1 LEEGLKQEQQ
11 SDEKIFSNTERGE
24 VKIEIII
31 PTLNEEKTIEELI
44 NNIRS
49 CLLPIELSILVID
62 GGSTDR
68 TVDICK
74 SRNVRFLVQK
84 GKGKGNAMREA
95 VDHSEADIV
104 VFIDGDGT
112 YSPSDLGLLLEPL
125 LNGKSDMV
133 VGSRM
138 LGKRQRGAISIFHTL
153 GNKLF
158 NRAIN
163 FAMKSSITDSL
174 SGYRALYKKTFS
186 DLILF
191 SDSFEIEVEMT
202 VEALAKGYKVLEV
215 PINYSIRKGSDTKLD
230 PFGDGIKIS
239 RTLLFILMNVNPL
252 KFFVIISLGFFAIA
266 LWSATYPLYEKITYG
281 EITSIPAAVLSA
293 LLFVGGTLSIVV
305 GMVSELVV
313 RSRRRLEHLINRKL
327 EK

>member
-1 LEEGLKQEQQ
+1 MRQGQQ
-11 SDEKIFSNTERGE
+11 SDGKIFSNTERGE
-24 VKIEIII
+24 IKVEIII

-74 SRNVRFLVQK
+74 RRNVRFLVQK

-95 VDHSEADIV
+95 VDHSEADVV

-125 LNGKSDMV
+125 LDGKSDMV
-133 VGSRM
+133 VGSRI
-138 LGKRQRGAISIFHTL
+138 LGKRERGAISIFNTL
-153 GNKLF
+153 GNRLF

-186 DLILF
+186 NLILF
-191 SDSFEIEVEMT
+191 SDSFEIEVEIT
-202 VEALAKGYKVLEV
+202 VEALAKGYRVLEV

-230 PFGDGIKIS
+230 PFGDGVKIS
-239 RTLLFILMNVNPL
+239 KTLLFILMNVNPL
-252 KFFVIISLGFFAIA
+252 KFFAIISLGFFIIG
-266 LWSATYPLYEKITYG
+266 LWPAAYPLYEKISYG

-293 LLFVGGTLSIVV
+293 LLFVAGTLSIVV

-327 EK
+327 EN

>member
-1 LEEGLKQEQQ
+1 LEEDLRQGQQ
-11 SDEKIFSNTERGE
+11 SDGKIFSNTERGE
-24 VKIEIII
+24 IKVEIII

-74 SRNVRFLVQK
+74 RRNVRFLVQK

-95 VDHSEADIV
+95 VDHSEADVV

-125 LNGKSDMV
+125 LDGKSDMV
-133 VGSRM
+133 VGSRI
-138 LGKRQRGAISIFHTL
+138 LGKRERGAISIFNTL
-153 GNKLF
+153 GNRLF

-186 DLILF
+186 NLILF
-191 SDSFEIEVEMT
+191 SDSFEIEVEIT
-202 VEALAKGYKVLEV
+202 VEALAKGYRVLEV

-230 PFGDGIKIS
+230 PFGDGVKIS
-239 RTLLFILMNVNPL
+239 KTLLFILMNVNPL
-252 KFFVIISLGFFAIA
+252 KFFAIISLGFFIIG
-266 LWSATYPLYEKITYG
+266 LWPAAYPLYEKISYG

-293 LLFVGGTLSIVV
+293 LLFVAGTLSIVV

-327 EK
+327 EN

>member
-1 LEEGLKQEQQ
+1 LEEDLRQGQQ
-11 SDEKIFSNTERGE
+11 SDGKIFSNTERGE
-24 VKIEIII
+24 IKVEIII

-62 GGSTDR
+62 GGSSDR

-74 SRNVRFLVQK
+74 RRNVRFLVQK

-95 VDHSEADIV
+95 VDHSEADVV

-125 LNGKSDMV
+125 LDGKSDMV
-133 VGSRM
+133 VGSRI
-138 LGKRQRGAISIFHTL
+138 LGKRERGAISIFNTL
-153 GNKLF
+153 GNRLF

-186 DLILF
+186 NLILF
-191 SDSFEIEVEMT
+191 SDSFEIEVEIT
-202 VEALAKGYKVLEV
+202 VEALAKGYRVLEV

-230 PFGDGIKIS
+230 PFGDGVKIS
-239 RTLLFILMNVNPL
+239 KTLLFILMNVNPL
-252 KFFVIISLGFFAIA
+252 KFFAIISLGFFIIG
-266 LWSATYPLYEKITYG
+266 LWPAAYPLYEKISYG

-293 LLFVGGTLSIVV
+293 LLFVAGTLSIVV

-327 EK
+327 EN